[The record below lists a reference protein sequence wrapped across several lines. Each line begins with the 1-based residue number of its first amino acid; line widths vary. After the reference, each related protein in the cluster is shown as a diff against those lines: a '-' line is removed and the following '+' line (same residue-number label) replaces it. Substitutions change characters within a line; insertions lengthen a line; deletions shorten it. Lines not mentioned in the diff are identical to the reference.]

1 MSTDLRS
8 RAAATARTAAR
19 TAAALA
25 VLTGCGWA
33 TAWLLGRAATT
44 VAGDH
49 NAPWIVGRAS
59 GITSYLLL
67 VAVVAMGLAL
77 SHPWRTRYR
86 RPSTVARIRAHA
98 VLATFTLAFTVLHVV
113 VLANDSYAGVGWQG
127 ALLPM
132 GASYRPVPVTLGV
145 IGLYSGLLSGV
156 TASLAGR
163 LTARWWWPLHKVSA
177 LALVL
182 VWLHGLFSG
191 SDSAALTTLYVVTGG
206 AVVALAVS
214 RYVATT
220 PGDRVAALVAESTA
234 TVTPTGPTAV
244 GLRRAS

>member
-1 MSTDLRS
+1 MTSADRTS
-8 RAAATARTAAR
+8 RAGAAAR
-19 TAAALA
+19 ALA
-25 VLTGCGWA
+25 GVVALAAGGWA

-44 VAGDH
+44 VAGNH

-59 GITSYLLL
+59 GITAYVLL
-67 VAVVAMGLAL
+67 VAVTTVGLAL

-86 RPSTVARIRAHA
+86 RPSTVARIRVHA
-98 VLATFTLAFTVLHVV
+98 VLATFALVFTVLHIV

-145 IGLYSGLLSGV
+145 IGLYSGLASGV
-156 TASLAGR
+156 TAALAGR
-163 LTARWWWPLHKVSA
+163 LAARVWWPLHKVSA

-191 SDSAALTTLYVVTGG
+191 SDSAALLTLYVLSG
-206 AVVALAVS
+206 AAVIALAVS
-214 RYVATT
+214 RYTATT
-220 PGDRVAALVAESTA
+220 PADRVEQLAKGATA
-234 TVTPTGPTAV
+234 TVTTPAAASG
-244 GLRRAS
+244 GLRRVS